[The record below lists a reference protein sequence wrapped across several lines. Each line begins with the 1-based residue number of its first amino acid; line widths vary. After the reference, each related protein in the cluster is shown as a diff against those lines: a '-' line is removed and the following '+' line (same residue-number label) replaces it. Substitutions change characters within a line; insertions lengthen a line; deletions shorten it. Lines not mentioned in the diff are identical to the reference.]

1 MCGIFGYVGEKNAA
15 PILLEGLRKL
25 EYRGYDSAG
34 MYIPGSVPIK
44 AVGEIANLTAK
55 VPKDLPGTTGIAHTR
70 WATHGPP
77 TEANAHPH
85 TDASAQIAIVHNG
98 IIENFREL
106 KEGLLTQGITFN
118 SDTDTEVLAKL
129 IGEHYKTEK
138 NVLTAVGTALQKVRG
153 TYGLMVSAKDT
164 PNEIVVARMG
174 SPVVLGI
181 ASDGMLISSDPS
193 ALLSYTKDVV
203 YLEDG
208 ELAVVTKDAYTLQT
222 STGTKLERV
231 SQTIEWSAEA
241 VQKQGNE
248 HFMLK
253 EIMEAPEV
261 ILNTIRGRVQAAEGL
276 VKLGGLE
283 AVLPELQA
291 LNRLV
296 IVGCGSAYY
305 AGQVGRYML
314 EEYAGLPVEVEVAS
328 EYRYKVNAQ
337 ERRQGESVLTERRS
351 PGGEGAL
358 GYKVNA
364 QERREGALGYKN
376 NLQTGKTAVLAV
388 TQSGETADTLASIR
402 KAKAAGML
410 TLGIVN
416 AVGSTIAR
424 ETDAGVHNHAGP
436 EIAVASTKA
445 FISQLT
451 VFVLLTVLIGRENGT
466 IAQAEAQTIL
476 SDLERLPEIAK
487 NYLADT
493 TAVEAVAQ
501 KYAHY
506 TNAMYIGRK
515 LHAPLAYEGSL
526 KLKEVTYIHAE
537 AYAGGE
543 LKHGSIALL
552 DEHFPVIALVPQDE
566 VYEKMISNI
575 EEVKARSAPVLAI
588 ASEGDTHITEIADD
602 VLYVP
607 KVHPILQPI
616 LTTIPLQLLAYH
628 IGIQKGLNVDR
639 PRNLAKSVTV
649 E

>member
-1 MCGIFGYVGEKNAA
+1 MCGIFGYVGEKDAA
-15 PILLEGLRKL
+15 PILLEGLRTL

-34 MYIPGSVPIK
+34 IYIPGAAPIK
-44 AVGEIANLTAK
+44 AVGPIDNLAAK
-55 VPKDLPGTTGIAHTR
+55 VPDGLPGTTGIAHTR

-85 TDASAQIAIVHNG
+85 TDASGRIAIVHNG
-98 IIENFREL
+98 IVENFRDL
-106 KEGLLTQGITFN
+106 KEQLSAQGITCE

-129 IGEHYKTEK
+129 IGSYYTGD
-138 NVLTAVGTALQKVRG
+138 LLSAVQQALACVRG
-153 TYGLMVSAKDT
+153 TYGLMVCTADDSAT
-164 PNEIVVARMG
+164 IITARMG

-181 ASDGMLISSDPS
+181 TPEGYLISSDPS
-193 ALLSYTKDVV
+193 ALLSHTKEVV

-208 ELAVVTKDAYTLQT
+208 ELAIVTKDSYELQT
-222 STGTKLERV
+222 IAGTKLDRDAE
-231 SQTIEWSAEA
+231 TIEWDVET
-241 VQKQGNE
+241 VQKQGYE

-253 EIMEAPEV
+253 EIFEAPEV
-261 ILNTIRGRVQAAEGL
+261 ITNTIRGRLQASEGR
-276 VKLGGLE
+276 VMLGGLE
-283 AVLPELQA
+283 EVLPRIKELD
-291 LNRLV
+291 RLV
-296 IVGCGSAYY
+296 IVACGTANY

-337 ERRQGESVLTERRS
+337 ERR
-351 PGGEGAL
+351 EGAL
-358 GYKVNA
+358 GCKRNLPISNS
-364 QERREGALGYKN
+364 AL
-376 NLQTGKTAVLAV
+376 LAV
-388 TQSGETADTLASIR
+388 TQSGETADTLACVR
-402 KAKAAGML
+402 KAKESDIL

-451 VFVLLTVLIGRENGT
+451 VFVLLTVMIGRANGT
-466 IAQAEAQTIL
+466 MGEAEATQIL
-476 SDLERLPEIAK
+476 TELEQLPAIAAK
-487 NYLADT
+487 YLADT
-493 TAVEAVAQ
+493 TAVEQIAA
-501 KYAHY
+501 KYTSY
-506 TNAMYIGRK
+506 PNAMFIGRK

-526 KLKEVTYIHAE
+526 KLKECTYIHAE

-552 DEHFPVIALVPQDE
+552 DENFPVIALVPQDD
-566 VYEKMISNI
+566 VYEKMVSNI

-588 ASEGDTHITEIADD
+588 ATEGDVHIAKIADD

-616 LTTIPLQLLAYH
+616 ITMLPLQLLAYH
-628 IGIQKGLNVDR
+628 VGVKKGINVDR